1 MLKSRK
7 YQRNFSEILPETV
20 FDREGREKKAQ
31 TMVAVLRDFL
41 GSNLQSFS
49 VLDVGSST
57 GIITNYLSNCFGKV
71 VGIDIDE
78 PALSFAKEAFN
89 KENLEF
95 AIGDAMHIHYHKNM
109 FDIVICSHIYEH
121 VPDANRLM
129 LEIHR
134 VLKPG
139 GICYFAAGNR
149 LNIKEPHYNLLF
161 LSIVPR
167 HLAHAYLKVTRKG
180 RFYHEKH
187 LTYWGLKRLVSRFDK
202 IDYTKKII
210 ENPKLFYADY
220 MIKPDTKKSVLA
232 KLIAHYVYWLCP
244 SYIWLL
250 KKAD

>member
-7 YQRNFSEILPETV
+7 YQRNFSEILPETM

-31 TMVAVLRDFL
+31 TIVAVLRDFL

-95 AIGDAMHIHYHKNM
+95 AIGDAMHINYHQNM
-109 FDIVICSHIYEH
+109 FDIVICNHIYEH
-121 VPDANRLM
+121 VPDAKRLM
-129 LEIHR
+129 REIHR
-134 VLKPG
+134 VLKTG
-139 GICYFAAGNR
+139 GVCYFAGGNR
-149 LNIKEPHYNLLF
+149 LNIIEPHYNLPF
-161 LSIVPR
+161 LSVVPR
-167 HLAHAYLKVTRKG
+167 RVAHIYLRVAGKG
-180 RFYHEKH
+180 KYYHEKH
-187 LTYWGLKRLVSRFDK
+187 LTYWGLKRIVRDFER
-202 IDYTKKII
+202 IDYTERVIA
-210 ENPKLFYADY
+210 NPQFFHADY
-220 MIKPDTKKSVLA
+220 MIKHGTTKGKLA
-232 KLIAHYVYWLCP
+232 KFIARYAYWLCP

-250 KKAD
+250 KK